1 MLPVDRRLIPINGL
15 IALLRGEGG
24 WPDTLGHAG
33 IQRHQLEVPITSSEG
48 DTRADA
54 LLYRLDPVLVLL
66 CESKGGKNVDELQ
79 ARKYLAVDLEDLKR
93 AGAVPPALKHES
105 AVPVQAMFVGNEDE
119 RAGLEQGL
127 ASLNIKAPLLT
138 VGADRV
144 RLSDTSGIPGLDDF
158 DVSHSGGLPP
168 ARIPVDHQSPD
179 PDILELLIQ
188 QVVTAQAAL
197 DDIVSVETI
206 CGRIL
211 PEWPVISPGTQGL
224 FISRVADLLINL
236 SRNEMR
242 GQIEYERIKQ
252 TNTRGRLIVRQ
263 TPATNHP
270 RGRTVGFQAQQRRAG
285 EALQRSSQPPAQRQ
299 LSLDQLADE
308 GGLADE

>member
-1 MLPVDRRLIPINGL
+1 MDRRLIPINGL

-24 WPDTLGHAG
+24 WPDPLGELG
-33 IQRHQLEVPITSSEG
+33 IQRHQLEVPITSSKG

-54 LLYRLDPVLVLL
+54 LLYRLDPALVLL
-66 CESKGGKNVDELQ
+66 CECKGGKNIDETQ
-79 ARKYLAVDLEDLKR
+79 ARKYLAVEFADLKR
-93 AGAVPPALKHES
+93 AGADPPALRGES
-105 AVPVQAMFVGNEDE
+105 DVPVQTLFVGNEDE

-127 ASLNIKAPLLT
+127 AALKIQAPLLT

-144 RLSDTSGIPGLDDF
+144 RLSDTSGIAGLDDF
-158 DVSHSGGLPP
+158 DVKHSGGLPP

-188 QVVTAQAAL
+188 QVLVAQARL
-197 DDIVSVETI
+197 DDIVAVETI
-206 CGRIL
+206 CERIL
-211 PEWPVISPGTQGL
+211 PEWPVISPGTQGQ
-224 FISRVADLLINL
+224 FINRVASLLIGL
-236 SRNEMR
+236 SLGEMR
-242 GQIEYERIKQ
+242 GQIEYERVRQ
-252 TNTRGRLIVRQ
+252 TNTRGRLIIKQ

-285 EALQRSSQPPAQRQ
+285 GALKRSSQAPAARQ